1 MNFVTFDRQQ
11 ASGQDERSAPNG
23 LSALDKSHHV
33 AMVLS
38 EREVQVLGLLA
49 RGYTSEEIGKMLRIS
64 TATVNTHRRNMMDRC
79 GCRNSTHL
87 VFNAC
92 KAGLI

>member
-1 MNFVTFDRQQ
+1 MNYVTFDRQQ
-11 ASGQDERSAPNG
+11 TAGADDRSHDAIP
-23 LSALDKSHHV
+23 SAHDAKQEGDLI
-33 AMVLS
+33 LS

-64 TATVNTHRRNMMDRC
+64 TATVNTHRRNMTERC
-79 GCRNSTHL
+79 GCRNSIHL
-87 VFNAC
+87 VYLAC